1 MSWFGKV
8 IGGAFGFLMGGPLGA
23 LLGTAVGHRF
33 DQKGRGFGLPGLDF
47 DPSTRQRIQIAFYT
61 ATFSVMGHIAKAD
74 GRVTEAEIA
83 TARSIMG
90 RMELS
95 EEMRRTAIKLYTDGK
110 RSDFPLIASLEQ
122 FRQECLHRHG
132 LIHMFIEIQL
142 EAALAD
148 GALHEVEERIL
159 LQICDQLRFSR
170 FEFHTIKSALEA
182 QLRVAGGWSQRTG
195 QNHRA
200 TRESLANKPSL
211 PDAYAALGVR
221 SNASDNEIKRAYRR
235 MMSQHHPDK
244 LVANG
249 LPAEMVQL
257 ANEKT
262 QQIRQAWEIVRQ
274 ARKL

>member
-23 LLGTAVGHRF
+23 LLGTAVGHQF
-33 DQKGRGFGLPGLDF
+33 DQRGSGFALPGLDF
-47 DPSTRQRIQIAFYT
+47 DPNTRQRIQMAFYT

-95 EEMRRTAIKLYTDGK
+95 EEMRRSAMKLFTEGK
-110 RSDFPLIASLEQ
+110 RSDFPLAACLEQ
-122 FRQECLHRHG
+122 FRRECQRRHA
-132 LIHMFIEIQL
+132 LIHMFIEIQV

-148 GALHEVEERIL
+148 GALHEVEERML

-170 FEFHTIKSALEA
+170 FEFHAIKAALEA
-182 QLRVAGGWSQRTG
+182 QLRVASGWRQQTGRHQRS
-195 QNHRA
+195 A
-200 TRESLANKPSL
+200 RESLAKPSL
-211 PDAYAALGVR
+211 PDAYAALGVKP
-221 SNASDNEIKRAYRR
+221 SASDSEIKRAYRR